1 MVDEFERERTSSA
14 PSSKKM
20 CKRLM
25 KRNKLSFTTQFLS
38 IITMINIEIVEK
50 KATAK
55 HGS

>member
-1 MVDEFERERTSSA
+1 MF
-14 PSSKKM
+14 
-20 CKRLM
+20 KRRV

-55 HGS
+55 RGS